1 MFFLDVRV
9 DVALWLAYTGMI
21 QSLSTTARHVAL
33 KSPQDTTSRV
43 SLYWHFFR
51 ALTASRVLYKRTER
65 MHSQGL
71 FIYYLLSFFTR
82 GLRVA

>member
-43 SLYWHFFR
+43 SLSWHFFR
-51 ALTASRVLYKRTER
+51 ALTASCVLYNRTER
-65 MHSQGL
+65 MYSQGF
-71 FIYYLLSFFTR
+71 FICYLLSFFT
-82 GLRVA
+82 LDYV